1 MSQEVFPYDDL
12 DNAYITV
19 QLLDEPYG
27 PGSRP
32 VISIGS
38 TLKGDIHH
46 PSWKVHV
53 PCGMAKNVA
62 DAILRAATEA
72 PPEQ

>member
-1 MSQEVFPYDDL
+1 MSQEVFPYDNM

-19 QLLDEPYG
+19 QRLDEPYG
-27 PGSRP
+27 PGSGS

-53 PCGMAKNVA
+53 PFGMAKNVA
-62 DAILRAATEA
+62 DAILRVATED
-72 PPEQ
+72 PE